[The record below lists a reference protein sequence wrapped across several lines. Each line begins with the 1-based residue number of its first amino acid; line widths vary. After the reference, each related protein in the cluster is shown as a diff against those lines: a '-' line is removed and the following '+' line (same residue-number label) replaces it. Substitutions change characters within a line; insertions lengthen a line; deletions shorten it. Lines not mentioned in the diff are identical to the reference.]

1 MYGKLLTTCE
11 VKQTAARVWLFP
23 AYCPAPAAV
32 PVKDEPVNRFYYGA
46 CRFYRQVDT
55 ELSVCLHVKL
65 TTLRVRFMRPADVT
79 ASDLVAQLLL
89 LLLTTRQ

>member
-1 MYGKLLTTCE
+1 MYGQLLTTCE

-23 AYCPAPAAV
+23 AYCPA

-55 ELSVCLHVKL
+55 ELSVRLHVKL